1 MVFPRLRTIA
11 VGAALFLAL
20 PWAAHAAPGTADD
33 ACGRAVAAAER
44 AERDHEAYEKELRGR
59 IADGGHPDRSELQ
72 ALADAEAER
81 DRTASQ
87 AQRVCGPGPVG

>member
-1 MVFPRLRTIA
+1 MVLTRRRAIA
-11 VGAALFLAL
+11 AGAALFLAL
-20 PWAAHAAPGTADD
+20 PWAAHAAPVTADD

-44 AERDHEAYEKELRGR
+44 AERAYEADKKELQGR

-72 ALADAEAER
+72 ALAETEAKR